1 MVVQSL
7 IFNLV
12 IDLTNNYVV
21 LLLTNLFGNLINYDF
36 IVFTEYV
43 IFLNDVFGVFFI
55 YCRKKFSCRDPPLSI
70 CKKNKL
76 IGG

>member
-21 LLLTNLFGNLINYDF
+21 LVLTNLFGNLINHDF

-43 IFLNDVFGVFFI
+43 IFLNDVFGVFFL
-55 YCRKKFSCRDPPLSI
+55 YRRKKFSCRDPPLSI
-70 CKKNKL
+70 CKKKTN
-76 IGG
+76 